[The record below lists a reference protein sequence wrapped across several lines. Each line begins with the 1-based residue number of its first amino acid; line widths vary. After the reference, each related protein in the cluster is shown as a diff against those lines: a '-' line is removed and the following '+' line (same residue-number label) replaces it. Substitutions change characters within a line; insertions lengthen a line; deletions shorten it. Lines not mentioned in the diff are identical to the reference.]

1 MDRLKQKV
9 KELEAD
15 SEDNDD
21 TEQSMVKMKE
31 LVNMIPL

>member
-21 TEQSMVKMKE
+21 AEQSMVKTKE